1 MEESDR
7 MAFARVMSE
16 LSSIYKG
23 QQASGLNKS
32 DLDIWFN
39 DLSAWPVDDIR
50 EAARLWRTDTTPV
63 GNGRVLGEYMPR
75 IANIIA
81 RLKIICKQRGYV
93 FDHTTGKYVERPLLT
108 VQEQERHPV
117 PPPKEFVEA
126 MAVLREKYSS
136 RGQQKQGKEDVP
148 EDLGIDY
155 EFQGWDKNQTK
166 EAEK

>member
-1 MEESDR
+1 MEKTDR

-39 DLSAWPVDDIR
+39 DLSPWPIEDIR
-50 EAARLWRTDTTPV
+50 EAARLWRTDTTPA

-81 RLKIICKQRGYV
+81 RLKIIAKNRGYV
-93 FDHTTGKYVERPLLT
+93 FDHRTGKYVERPLLT
-108 VQEQERHPV
+108 VQETDRRPV
-117 PPPKEFVEA
+117 PPPKEFTEA
-126 MAVLREKYSS
+126 MDKLLDRSPGPARQETE
-136 RGQQKQGKEDVP
+136 GVP

-155 EFQGWDKNQTK
+155 EFKGWGKKAGND
-166 EAEK
+166 